1 VTGHRSGPS
10 DTSEAV
16 EALLV
21 EAHRRMTPQQ
31 KIRRVLDCNAA
42 SEALAAAGLR
52 ARHGTLGDAELRLRV
67 AALRLDRE
75 TMRRAFGWE
84 DSWEDPGPRDG

>member
-1 VTGHRSGPS
+1 VTRSRSGPS
-10 DTSEAV
+10 DTSDAV

-31 KIRRVLDCNAA
+31 KIQRVLDCNAA
-42 SEALAAAGLR
+42 SEAVAAAGVR
-52 ARHGTLGDAELRLRV
+52 ARHGALGDRELRLRL

-84 DSWEDPGPRDG
+84 DPGPPDG

>member
-1 VTGHRSGPS
+1 MTTGRSGPS

-31 KIRRVLDCNAA
+31 KIQRVLDCNAA
-42 SEALAAAGLR
+42 SEAVAAAGLR
-52 ARHGTLGDAELRLRV
+52 ARHGSLGDSELRLRL
-67 AALRLDRE
+67 AALRLDGE

-84 DSWEDPGPRDG
+84 DPDPRDG